1 MRSTLSRAGV
11 LVLGGALAHAAPAA
25 AELNNPN
32 VDWMSGRYGAGFH
45 YLQNWLTET
54 KDGGPAEWNAAVS
67 SFDVQRFADDVART
81 GAGWVIFTVG
91 QNSGYYCA
99 PNSVINKYSGYAPGE
114 RCSTRDLPLA
124 MANALATRNI
134 RLILYLPSNAPKLD
148 AKIANGFGLTTKASD
163 GNWLVNEAFVQ
174 KWSEVIREWSLRY
187 GTKVSGWWFDGF
199 YGSRDG
205 FTGAYGRY
213 YSDAAKAGNP
223 KSVIALNGGANRIK
237 KMSDF
242 QDYTAGEL
250 GDITKGTC
258 SERWITGIQC
268 GIFTPAGTSWGG
280 GGLKYADAQIVD
292 FTNQNRAVGGGITW
306 NLGVSGNGTVNA
318 DKRDQFERIRA
329 SIGGG
334 TGSTPTPT
342 PTPTRTPTPSPTPC
356 STCGFSGYYRLM
368 ARHSG
373 KAVVVAGASTADGA
387 NVYQWDYN
395 ANSTRNDEWELRSIG
410 GGYYRVINRLSGK
423 DMVILNASTANA
435 GDVVQFTYG
444 GSTANDEWQPID
456 LGNGYYRIVNRNSG
470 KVLNVSGASTTNA
483 ANVDQWSWANVTQ
496 QQFQIIAVP

>member
-1 MRSTLSRAGV
+1 MFSPALRAGAVVVSVV
-11 LVLGGALAHAAPAA
+11 LAGAAPTA

-32 VDWMSGRYGAGFH
+32 TDWMSARYGVGFH
-45 YLQNWLTET
+45 YLQNWLPET
-54 KDGGPAEWNAAVS
+54 SNGGPAEWNATVD
-67 SFDVQRFADDVART
+67 SFDVQRFADDIART

-99 PNSVINKYSGYAPGE
+99 PNSVINRYSGYAPGE
-114 RCSTRDLPLA
+114 RCSTRDLPRA
-124 MANALATRNI
+124 MADALVARNI

-174 KWSEVIREWSLRY
+174 KWGEVIREWSLRY
-187 GTKVSGWWFDGF
+187 GTRVSGWWFDGF

-213 YSDAAKAGNP
+213 YEDAARAGNP

-258 SERWITGIQC
+258 SARWITGIQC
-268 GIFTPAGTSWGG
+268 GIFTPAGTGWGG
-280 GGLKYADAQIVD
+280 GGLKYADAQVID
-292 FTNQNRAVGGGITW
+292 FTNQNRAVGAGITW

-318 DKRDQFERIRA
+318 DKRAQFERIRA
-329 SIGGG
+329 SI
-334 TGSTPTPT
+334 TGPTGPTPT
-342 PTPTRTPTPSPTPC
+342 PTATPSATPPPCAAC
-356 STCGFSGYYRLM
+356 SFSGYYRLM

-373 KAVVVAGASTADGA
+373 KAVVVAGASTSDGA
-387 NVYQWDYN
+387 DVYQWSYN
-395 ANSTRNDEWELRSIG
+395 DNDVDNDEWELRGIG
-410 GGYYRVINRLSGK
+410 SGYYRLINRRSGK
-423 DMVILNASTANA
+423 SLSVLGASTANG
-435 GDVVQFTYG
+435 GDVIQFAYTG
-444 GSTANDEWQPID
+444 AATNDEWQPIA
-456 LGNGYYRIVNRNSG
+456 LGTGYYRIVNRNSG
-470 KVLNVSGASTTNA
+470 KVLNVSGASTANG
-483 ANVDQWSWANVTQ
+483 ANVDQWAWANAAQ
-496 QQFQIIAVP
+496 QQFQIVSIP